1 MSNLLS
7 LSSLS
12 LWWFLVLLLSTRGW
26 YSREG
31 LTVCSTLVLGF
42 SFTRDKPMFFVLFIL
57 WQLHQHRIYW
67 DSPIALIFLGICT
80 FIHFFQ
86 VQGSRGFEILRGRQA
101 RSHDLLR
108 KRRSRWSS
116 SFYGLLQRRK
126 CTEEDEMPSHLCG
139 FLFPSVSFSSKYSI
153 SQVSPSCAFW
163 DADTEGTVIKRLGA
177 KGQTPALTSSI
188 KQRLYAGSIL
198 KNKQKQTTK
207 LHFHPVSFL
216 PLYHLFIPLGVTG
229 SFCVSCHVPFYT

>member
-1 MSNLLS
+1 
-7 LSSLS
+7 
-12 LWWFLVLLLSTRGW
+12 
-26 YSREG
+26 
-31 LTVCSTLVLGF
+31 
-42 SFTRDKPMFFVLFIL
+42 
-57 WQLHQHRIYW
+57 
-67 DSPIALIFLGICT
+67 
-80 FIHFFQ
+80 
-86 VQGSRGFEILRGRQA
+86 
-101 RSHDLLR
+101 
-108 KRRSRWSS
+108 
-116 SFYGLLQRRK
+116 
-126 CTEEDEMPSHLCG
+126 MPSHLCG

-177 KGQTPALTSSI
+177 KGHTPALTSSI